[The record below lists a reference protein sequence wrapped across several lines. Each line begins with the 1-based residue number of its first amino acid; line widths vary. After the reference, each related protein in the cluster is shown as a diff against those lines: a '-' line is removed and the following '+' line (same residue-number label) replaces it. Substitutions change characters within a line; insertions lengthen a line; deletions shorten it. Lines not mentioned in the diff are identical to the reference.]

1 MVKVTAKEYAEKWI
15 RRLKSARED
24 IERGVKKLTEN
35 PCEKAIAKKDKLIK
49 RLMEAFESGKWDDAL
64 ASVTRDEWRKMFLDK
79 GLRRIGEGAE
89 KAQGKVEDIASALL
103 EFEEKLQEEIKRMPD
118 LTLDDNVA
126 RAEKVEIRLR

>member
-1 MVKVTAKEYAEKWI
+1 
-15 RRLKSARED
+15 
-24 IERGVKKLTEN
+24 
-35 PCEKAIAKKDKLIK
+35 
-49 RLMEAFESGKWDDAL
+49 
-64 ASVTRDEWRKMFLDK
+64 MFLDK

-126 RAEKVEIRLR
+126 RAEKWIREMAKFKKPRRR